1 MVMILVVDDLP
12 DTCRVLVRLLQI
24 SGYQAEHVSS
34 GEQALAVMKAVRPQL
49 VVLDEMMP
57 GKSGMELL
65 KELKAKPELADVPV
79 LFYSASYD
87 AEKAQQAREL
97 GAVDWLIKGST
108 EWTELLGKISTF
120 AQA

>member
-1 MVMILVVDDLP
+1 MILVVDDLP

-79 LFYSASYD
+79 LFYNASYD

-120 AQA
+120 AEV